1 MVRIRFI
8 RPWPT
13 AAIEESL
20 TKFKAVGIIE
30 TNSSFG
36 IAREGGILTPEVCA
50 SLYGAPKR
58 PLIASFMA
66 GLGGETIP
74 LDEFYFI
81 ADKLKKMADTGKSEK
96 SVYWVGIEE

>member
-20 TKFKAVGIIE
+20 SKFKAVGIIE

-36 IAREGGILTPEVCA
+36 IARQGGILTPEVCA
-50 SLYGAPKR
+50 SIYDVPKR
-58 PLIASFMA
+58 PVIASFMA
-66 GLGGETIP
+66 GLGGETIS
-74 LDEFYFI
+74 LDEFYFM
-81 ADKLKKMADTGKSEK
+81 AKELKKMADSGKSEK
-96 SVYWVGIEE
+96 SVYWVGVEE